1 MKRRTLVSLLIAGV
15 VAALAPPAIL
25 VGEERVIGRSVQ
37 DRPITVEVIGTGPV
51 DVIIVGG
58 IHGGY
63 EANSIALA
71 RRFAEHY
78 REESSRLP
86 DRFTLH
92 VIDNMNPDGLHLITG
107 GVRVEEFDFRAVDA

>member
-63 EANSIALA
+63 EANSIVLA
-71 RRFAEHY
+71 RRFTEHY
-78 REESSRLP
+78 RETSRLP
-86 DRFTLH
+86 ERFTLH
-92 VIDNMNPDGLHLITG
+92 IVDNMNPDGLHL
-107 GVRVEEFDFRAVDA
+107 V